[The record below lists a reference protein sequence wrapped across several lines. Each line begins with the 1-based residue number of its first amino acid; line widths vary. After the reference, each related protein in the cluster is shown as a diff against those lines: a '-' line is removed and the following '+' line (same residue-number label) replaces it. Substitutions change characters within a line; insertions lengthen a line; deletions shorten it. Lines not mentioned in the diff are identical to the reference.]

1 VLSSFQPRNRPF
13 NTISPLFALRLHGHP
28 PTRPGRCSRSIR
40 CVGIWLYLLGK
51 SACDRRCRRGL
62 EYEHTRRA
70 GRENNHQRLATFW
83 PSGSRSCISMSSTD
97 FECRVEKR
105 LKRNIVG
112 WGEVE
117 IEQASRNLLCSKYRV
132 PNALYASRPDTTC
145 RDRHGV
151 VAPSNRHDR

>member
-13 NTISPLFALRLHGHP
+13 NTNSPLFALRLHGHP

-83 PSGSRSCISMSSTD
+83 PSESRSCISMSSTD
-97 FECRVEKR
+97 FDCRVEKR

-117 IEQASRNLLCSKYRV
+117 IEQASEDLLCSKYGV
-132 PNALYASRPDTTC
+132 PNALLCFQTRYYVPRSTGC
-145 RDRHGV
+145 RG
-151 VAPSNRHDR
+151 AIESPQ